1 MKEPVRDISNRSLA
15 ECQDTWALG
24 KSTSARRLHPFGII
38 QSIPNKSETAA
49 LTTCQQMEQVS
60 LSGLSVANLSMYG

>member
-1 MKEPVRDISNRSLA
+1 MKEPIRDISNRSLA
-15 ECQDTWALG
+15 ECHDAWALG
-24 KSTSARRLHPFGII
+24 KSTSGMRLHSFGTI

-60 LSGLSVANLSMYG
+60 LSGLSAPNFSMYG